1 MLGDRAPWSPRRRVL
16 NSARPSSPAG
26 SWFRIWSVVSNVWFM
41 SRCAGV
47 LGARTEIARRLGPGP
62 SPPGAG
68 DPDPS
73 ATHGDERLPVQRFA
87 MFLEHLGHQGEA
99 VANGHIGQP
108 DQACVYCPADVHQ
121 SAEVPV
127 ERDQNPALRGGA
139 FEQRTIAWIGFFSR
153 VEDVVTLGAQPF
165 GQPSACA
172 VVDEELHRL
181 ATETA
186 ASVSSA
192 IAACA

>member
-1 MLGDRAPWSPRRRVL
+1 MRRR
-16 NSARPSSPAG
+16 
-26 SWFRIWSVVSNVWFM
+26 
-41 SRCAGV
+41 
-47 LGARTEIARRLGPGP
+47 RRWAPGP
-62 SPPGAG
+62 SPVRAG
-68 DPDPS
+68 DTDPP
-73 ATHGDERLPVQRFA
+73 TTCGDERLPVQCFV
-87 MFLEHLGHQGEA
+87 MFLEHLRHQGEA
-99 VANGHIGQP
+99 FANGHIGQP
-108 DQACVYCPADVHQ
+108 DQACVYCPADVNE

-127 ERDQNPALRGGA
+127 ERDQNPAFRGGA

-153 VEDVVTLGAQPF
+153 VEDVVTLGAEPF
-165 GQPSACA
+165 RQPSARA

>member
-1 MLGDRAPWSPRRRVL
+1 MRFTVL
-16 NSARPSSPAG
+16 QDLPHAFTSGFEEHLPGALAADGERKLT
-26 SWFRIWSVVSNVWFM
+26 RSV
-41 SRCAGV
+41 
-47 LGARTEIARRLGPGP
+47 GPGP
-62 SPPGAG
+62 SPLRAG
-68 DPDPS
+68 DPDSP

-99 VANGHIGQP
+99 VENGHIGQP

-139 FEQRTIAWIGFFSR
+139 FEQRTIAWIGFLSR
-153 VEDVVTLGAQPF
+153 VEHVVTLGAQPF

>member
-1 MLGDRAPWSPRRRVL
+1 MSCWPMLSM
-16 NSARPSSPAG
+16 SAKLRCDKLVRQIGIRLYFQALGSGPSSLRAGNADPPA
-26 SWFRIWSVVSNVWFM
+26 
-41 SRCAGV
+41 
-47 LGARTEIARRLGPGP
+47 TY
-62 SPPGAG
+62 
-68 DPDPS
+68 
-73 ATHGDERLPVQRFA
+73 GDERLPVQSCA
-87 MFLEHLGHQGEA
+87 VFLQHLGHQGEA
-99 VANGHIGQP
+99 VANGHVGQS
-108 DQACVYCPADVHQ
+108 DQACVRCPADVHQ

-127 ERDQNPALRGGA
+127 ECDQNPALRGGA
-139 FEQRTIAWIGFFSR
+139 FEQRTVAWIGFCSR

-165 GQPSACA
+165 RKPSACA

>member
-1 MLGDRAPWSPRRRVL
+1 MGGKGDGGGDLVG
-16 NSARPSSPAG
+16 RPPGNRTTVSLPGPA
-26 SWFRIWSVVSNVWFM
+26 
-41 SRCAGV
+41 
-47 LGARTEIARRLGPGP
+47 LGPGP
-62 SPPGAG
+62 SPLRGG
-68 DPDPS
+68 DPDPP

-108 DQACVYCPADVHQ
+108 DQACAHWSADLHQ

-139 FEQRTIAWIGFFSR
+139 FEQRTIAWIAFFSR
-153 VEDVVTLGAQPF
+153 VEDVVTRGAQPF

-172 VVDEELHRL
+172 VVDEDLHSL